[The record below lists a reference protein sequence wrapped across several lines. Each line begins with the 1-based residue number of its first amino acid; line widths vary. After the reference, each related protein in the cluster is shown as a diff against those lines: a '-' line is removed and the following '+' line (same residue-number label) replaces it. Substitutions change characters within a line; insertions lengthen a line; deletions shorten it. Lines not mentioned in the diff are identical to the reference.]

1 MTARAA
7 ELRSAFEAAEDDMR
21 RTGAVPE
28 PFRDE
33 AAVTAAY
40 ARWEAAHAE
49 LSAALAAPASE
60 PGREDREAEAG

>member
-21 RTGAVPE
+21 RATAVPE

-33 AAVTAAY
+33 AAVTAGVCPVGSSP
-40 ARWEAAHAE
+40 R
-49 LSAALAAPASE
+49 
-60 PGREDREAEAG
+60 GIAGGTG